1 MELVEDLTSLI
12 VKVVIIQELVGQ
24 DMEAMGLT
32 THYASRVSNFF
43 SLFYIAFPTALLR
56 NLQ

>member
-1 MELVEDLTSLI
+1 MELVEDL